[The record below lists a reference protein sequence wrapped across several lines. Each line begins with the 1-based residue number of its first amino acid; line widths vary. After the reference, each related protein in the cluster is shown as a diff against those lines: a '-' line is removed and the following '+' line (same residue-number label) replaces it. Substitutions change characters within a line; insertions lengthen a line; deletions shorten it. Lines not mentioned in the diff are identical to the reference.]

1 MGKFAINNSGTISVS
16 EGIPNTFK
24 VSGGAVIGGG
34 STLSEAEALEKG
46 FFPVVMPDDYDERIH
61 NLSQIFFVSAE
72 QIYTYTKTNKTWSES
87 LADLK
92 ANKIVNLKSQANRLL
107 EPTDWY
113 IIRKVELETA
123 IPSSVTTA
131 RATIKTNVDIKETE
145 INALTSKA
153 SVVVYGIIL
162 E

>member
-34 STLSEAEALEKG
+34 SSLSEAEALEKG

-92 ANKIVNLKSQANRLL
+92 ANKIANLKSQANRLL

-123 IPSSVTTA
+123 IPSDITTA
-131 RATIKTNVDIKETE
+131 RATIKTNVDTKESE

-153 SVVVYGIIL
+153 SVVVYGINL

>member
-92 ANKIVNLKSQANRLL
+92 ANKIANLKSQANRLL

-131 RATIKTNVDIKETE
+131 RATIKTNVDTIESE

-153 SVVVYGIIL
+153 SVVVYGINL

>member
-107 EPTDWY
+107 ESTDWY
-113 IIRKVELETA
+113 IIRKAELGTE
-123 IPSSVTTA
+123 IPSEVTTA

-145 INALTSKA
+145 INVLTSKA